1 MERQR
6 AVSFYFSRQLGSSVS
21 DGALELLQQM
31 TSDMNRSRR
40 ESFPISPLLAERAE
54 IVWQVKSWHRIFEI
68 GSPRLIHGKI
78 RTR

>member
-1 MERQR
+1 M
-6 AVSFYFSRQLGSSVS
+6 S

-40 ESFPISPLLAERAE
+40 QSFPMSQLLAERAE
-54 IVWQVKSWHRIFEI
+54 FVWQVTSWRKIFEI